1 MEEKESYGLEH
12 IQGVLLQALLTFDDI
27 CRTNGIHYSLHGGTL
42 LGAERNHRFIPW
54 DDDID
59 VSMKRSEYKKFQA
72 AAKNLPEGFE
82 LDEKTMW
89 FPRLVMRAGEDIV
102 YVDILVWDYISSDKK
117 AQKAKITI
125 LRFFQGMMKTHVEYE
140 RFGLFNK
147 CLLFAT
153 HMIGKAVP
161 QKVKLKQFEYLCE
174 HSFTGDRKFIHRSN
188 DAFIG
193 VSYIFDADY
202 MDGYQDIMFENHPFM
217 VNKRYREFLER
228 NYGPDYMTPPPKDKR
243 IPGHGKFRK
252 DL

>member
-1 MEEKESYGLEH
+1 MHFNKY
-12 IQGVLLQALLTFDDI
+12 
-27 CRTNGIHYSLHGGTL
+27 R
-42 LGAERNHRFIPW
+42 
-54 DDDID
+54 
-59 VSMKRSEYKKFQA
+59 
-72 AAKNLPEGFE
+72 
-82 LDEKTMW
+82 
-89 FPRLVMRAGEDIV
+89 
-102 YVDILVWDYISSDKK
+102 
-117 AQKAKITI
+117 
-125 LRFFQGMMKTHVEYE
+125 
-140 RFGLFNK
+140 FNK